1 MPGTHSRTGFW
12 RVDLAASRYCS
23 LATGRTSLVQLCHA
37 MHAMPAMA
45 TWLHVTCYAIF
56 AVGPML
62 FPSFK
67 QFAWSTH
74 DQCNQPMQPLT
85 TLPCRSFQSGK
96 IGQAECHASHHG
108 KSNFRWYRLVL
119 TLVLLLRI
127 TLLGRACT
135 KPGIMKRWKFVWKS
149 KKSQKMEASKRWEGR
164 AYSKSRC
171 ACACVW
177 LCMWDPFMIKA
188 VYWFDDCWQAIHYR
202 NGLLGW
208 LTDRWVDWMH
218 QCLVRVSWMVGLQ
231 IIIFIYYIYIVIVVT
246 GWMIGD
252 WLMGFLIV
260 WSTGWRLDWLIS
272 FDDRF
277 SAHC

>member
-1 MPGTHSRTGFW
+1 MHCNAIR
-12 RVDLAASRYCS
+12 
-23 LATGRTSLVQLCHA
+23 
-37 MHAMPAMA
+37 HAMPAMA

-62 FPSFK
+62 FPSFN

-85 TLPCRSFQSGK
+85 ILPCRSFQSGK
-96 IGQAECHASHHG
+96 IWQAECHASHHG

-177 LCMWDPFMIKA
+177 LCMWDPK
-188 VYWFDDCWQAIHYR
+188 VHDES
-202 NGLLGW
+202 GLLIRW
-208 LTDRWVDWMH
+208 LLTGDSLPEWAAWLVDWS
-218 QCLVRVSWMVGLQ
+218 VSW
-231 IIIFIYYIYIVIVVT
+231 
-246 GWMIGD
+246 
-252 WLMGFLIV
+252 
-260 WSTGWRLDWLIS
+260 LDAS
-272 FDDRF
+272 MFG
-277 SAHC
+277 AC